1 MDIWKTLPPLAALR
15 AFAAWSETG
24 SMTVAGQR
32 LNVSHAAISQQ
43 VRALEQHLGLALVD
57 RGTAPPQ
64 LTADGAR
71 LADALRA
78 GFAGMA
84 RTIAELT
91 GADAGRPLQITTS
104 PSFAGAWLLPR
115 LARFRAQHPGTSLML
130 DPATELRTLSAGG
143 IDLAIRYGLG
153 QWPGL
158 EAQLLL
164 PTPLAVV
171 AAPALVEGIGQ
182 GDLAALTRLPW
193 IEQPGTDDRG
203 ALFGSHGLTVEG
215 GGMVS
220 LPGNMM
226 IEAARDGQGIAIVSH
241 LLVQADLAAG
251 RLRLLHQIDNGKGYW
266 LVHRPG
272 PLRPEARTFSR
283 WILQETREFRP
294 T

>member
-43 VRALEQHLGLALVD
+43 VRALEHHLGLALVD
-57 RGTAPPQ
+57 RSTNPPQ

-84 RTIAELT
+84 RVIAELT
-91 GADAGRPLQITTS
+91 GADAGRPLQVTTS

-115 LARFRAQHPGTSLML
+115 LAKFRAEYPGTSLML
-130 DPATELRTLSAGG
+130 DPATELRALTAGG
-143 IDLAIRYGLG
+143 IDIAIRYGLG
-153 QWPGL
+153 VWPGL
-158 EAQLLL
+158 ESQFLL

-171 AAPALVEGIGQ
+171 AAPDLVAGVGQ

-226 IEAARDGQGIAIVSH
+226 IEAARGGQGIAIISR
-241 LLVQADLAAG
+241 LLVQADLEAG

-272 PLRPEARTFSR
+272 PLRPEARNFSR
-283 WILQETREFRP
+283 WILKETREFRP

>member
-15 AFAAWSETG
+15 AFAAWSDTG
-24 SMTVAGQR
+24 SMTVAGRR

-43 VRALEQHLGLALVD
+43 VRALEGHLGLALVD
-57 RGTAPPQ
+57 RSTAPPR
-64 LTADGAR
+64 LTADGVR

-78 GFAGMA
+78 GFGGMA

-115 LARFRAQHPGTSLML
+115 LPLFRALHPEISLML
-130 DPATELRTLSAGG
+130 DPATELRALTSGG

-153 QWPGL
+153 QWPGV
-158 EAQLLL
+158 EVQLLM
-164 PTPLAVV
+164 PTPLAIV
-171 AAPALVEGIGQ
+171 AAPHLVQGVGR

-193 IEQPGTDDRG
+193 IEEPGTDDRC

-220 LPGNMM
+220 LPGNLM
-226 IEAARDGQGIAIVSH
+226 IEAARGGQGIAIISR
-241 LLVQADLAAG
+241 LLVQGDLEAG

-266 LVHRPG
+266 LVRRSG
-272 PLRPEARTFSR
+272 PLRPEARAFTR
-283 WILQETREFRP
+283 WILQETRELRAV
-294 T
+294 

>member
-15 AFAAWSETG
+15 AFAAWSDSG
-24 SMTVAGQR
+24 SMTAAGQR

-43 VRALEQHLGLALVD
+43 VRALEGHLGLALVD
-57 RGTAPPQ
+57 RSTAPPR

-71 LADALRA
+71 LAEALRA
-78 GFAGMA
+78 GFGGMA

-115 LARFRAQHPGTSLML
+115 LARFRTQHPEISLML
-130 DPATELRTLSAGG
+130 DPATELRALTSGG
-143 IDLAIRYGLG
+143 IDLAVRYGLG
-153 QWPGL
+153 QWPGV
-158 EAQLLL
+158 EVQLLM

-171 AAPALVEGIGQ
+171 AAPHLVEGVGQ

-193 IEQPGTDDRG
+193 VEEPGTDDRG

-220 LPGNMM
+220 LPGNLM
-226 IEAARDGQGIAIVSH
+226 IEAARGGQGIAIISR
-241 LLVQADLAAG
+241 LLVQGDLEAG
-251 RLRLLHQIDNGKGYW
+251 RLRLLHQVDNGKGYW
-266 LVHRPG
+266 LVRRPG
-272 PLRPEARTFSR
+272 PLRPEARAFTR
-283 WILQETREFRP
+283 WILQETREFRAV
-294 T
+294 

>member
-24 SMTVAGQR
+24 SMTEAGRR

-43 VRALEQHLGLALVD
+43 VRALETHLGLALVD
-57 RGTAPPQ
+57 RSTTPPR
-64 LTADGAR
+64 LTDDGAR
-71 LADALRA
+71 LAEALRA
-78 GFAGMA
+78 GFGTMA

-115 LARFRAQHPGTSLML
+115 LARFRALHPGISLML
-130 DPATELRTLSAGG
+130 DPATELRVLTSGG

-153 QWPGL
+153 RWPGA
-158 EAQLLL
+158 EAQLLM

-171 AAPALVEGIGQ
+171 AAPQLVEGIGQ
-182 GDLAALTRLPW
+182 NDLAALSRMPW
-193 IEQPGTDDRG
+193 IEEPGTDDRG

-215 GGMVS
+215 GGMVT
-220 LPGNMM
+220 LPGNLM
-226 IEAARDGQGIAIVSH
+226 IEAARGGQGIAIVSL

-266 LVHRPG
+266 LVRRPG
-272 PLRPEARTFSR
+272 PQRPEARIFAR
-283 WILQETREFRP
+283 WIMQEAREGAP
-294 T
+294 V

>member
-15 AFAAWSETG
+15 AFAAWSDTG

-43 VRALEQHLGLALVD
+43 VRALESHLGLALVD
-57 RGTAPPQ
+57 RSIAPPR

-71 LADALRA
+71 LAEALRT
-78 GFAGMA
+78 GFGGMA

-115 LARFRAQHPGTSLML
+115 LARFRSLHPEISLML
-130 DPATELRTLSAGG
+130 DPATELRTLTSGG
-143 IDLAIRYGLG
+143 IDLAIRYGHG
-153 QWPGL
+153 QWPGVDV
-158 EAQLLL
+158 QLLM

-171 AAPALVEGIGQ
+171 AVPQLVEGVDQ

-193 IEQPGTDDRG
+193 IDEPGTDDRG

-220 LPGNMM
+220 LPGNLM
-226 IEAARDGQGIAIVSH
+226 IEAARAGQGIAIISR
-241 LLVQADLAAG
+241 LLVQGDLEAG

-266 LVHRPG
+266 LVRRPG
-272 PLRPEARTFSR
+272 PQRPEARSFAR
-283 WILQETREFRP
+283 WIIQETREFRAI
-294 T
+294 